1 MKNLIPN
8 TIILFFFLLAGNT
21 FSQAHL
27 FLLRFCKTGPFDENN
42 FSRQGEGDD
51 QVKSVLQLSDPGNTL
66 VPGSCIKYHLAI
78 PFDVHLLS
86 PSPAWYY
93 SVFKGELM
101 PNVLFFTPSLIFQP

>member
-66 VPGSCIKYHLAI
+66 VPGSCIKYHLAKTFGI
-78 PFDVHLLS
+78 QLLS
-86 PSPAWYY
+86 PFPAWYN
-93 SVFKGELM
+93 SVSQGELILIF
-101 PNVLFFTPSLIFQP
+101 LFYTPSLIFQP